1 MLFNSWEFVAFFA
14 AVISISLC
22 LPRHGTL
29 WKLFIVGAS
38 CYFYGQWNWKYLGL
52 IALTATI
59 DFAIARRFVTS
70 VRPAVLIAISVT
82 CNLGVLAIFKYA
94 NFAIASINSV
104 GAQMSAPLTLTP
116 LDLVLPV
123 GISFYTFQNMSY
135 TLDVYRGELQ
145 ARKSVLD
152 YALFTTFFPQLLAG
166 PIVRASEFFSQL
178 DHPEPVSAQE
188 VRYAIVLIALGYV
201 KKVVFADNL
210 AVHADAVF
218 LSPAGAG
225 AWQTLLSI
233 YAFAFQIYFDFSGY
247 TDIAIGLALLLGL
260 RFPKNFDYPYAAAS
274 FQEFWRRWHMT
285 LSRWLRDY
293 LYISLGGN
301 RYGPGRTMSNLMITM
316 VLGGLWHGASWTFVI
331 WGGLHGLFLAAE
343 RLVFS
348 QWRWWRSTHW
358 VLRLARTLIVF
369 HLVCVAWVFFRA
381 PDLSAA
387 RIMFANLL
395 LPYRAADFSAAAPLA
410 SLVFALFAAQIA
422 VAGRDLKA
430 RISEAGGMPVGLLV
444 ACCGLLLIWF
454 TPGKSVPFIY
464 FQF

>member
-1 MLFNSWEFVAFFA
+1 MLFNSWEFIAFFA
-14 AVISISLC
+14 VVMAVSLC
-22 LPRHGTL
+22 LPRHGRL
-29 WKLFIVGAS
+29 WKLFIIAAS
-38 CYFYGQWNWKYLGL
+38 CYFYAQWNWKYLGL
-52 IALTATI
+52 IALTAGI
-59 DFAIARRFVTS
+59 DFAIARRLVATT
-70 VRPAVLIAISVT
+70 RPVALIAISLA
-82 CNLGVLAIFKYA
+82 CNLGVLAVFKYA
-94 NFAIASINSV
+94 DFAIASLN
-104 GAQMSAPLTLTP
+104 GASSYLHAPLAISP
-116 LDLVLPV
+116 LEMLLPV

-135 TLDVYRGELQ
+135 TIDVYRGQLQ
-145 ARKSVLD
+145 ARRSVLD

-178 DHPEPVSAQE
+178 DHPEPVSAQD
-188 VRYAIVLIALGYV
+188 VRYAIVLIAIGYV
-201 KKVVFADNL
+201 KKVVLADNL

-218 LSPAGAG
+218 LAPAGAG

-293 LYISLGGN
+293 LYITLGGN
-301 RYGPGRTMSNLMITM
+301 RYGPGRTMANLMTTM
-316 VLGGLWHGASWTFVI
+316 ILGGLWHGASWTFAI

-343 RLVFS
+343 RLVFN
-348 QWRWWRSTHW
+348 QWHWWQSNHW
-358 VLRLARTLIVF
+358 ALRLVRTLIVF

-381 PDLSAA
+381 PDFAAA
-387 RIMFANLL
+387 RTIFANLL
-395 LPYRAADFSAAAPLA
+395 LPLRAADLSAGAPLA
-410 SLVFALFAAQIA
+410 SLVIALFAAQI
-422 VAGRDLKA
+422 VMAGKELKA
-430 RISEAGGMPVGLLV
+430 RVSAAGSVPVGLLV
-444 ACCGLLLIWF
+444 ACCCLLLIWF